1 MEFMSDRLLEELRA
15 RIRVDVTHVH
25 WRTLPDER
33 VMAYC
38 PRCLAEDRFRST
50 RAVETRAEALA
61 LLNSHLK
68 RWHGHHLY
76 DPRPA
81 LEEQRFL
88 EHAFAF

>member
-1 MEFMSDRLLEELRA
+1 MNTMSDRLLDELRA
-15 RIRVDVTHVH
+15 RIRVDVQHVH

-38 PRCLAEDRFRST
+38 PRCLADDRFRST

-68 RWHGHHLY
+68 RRHLLHLY
-76 DPRPA
+76 DPRPP

-88 EHAFAF
+88 AHAFAV